1 MGGFPPLEDRGPT
14 SCGSASYLPVCAMN
28 HQSTLLVV
36 CTGNVCRSPMGAALL
51 AKAFP
56 EVRIESAGTSA
67 LVGHPAPPHAIEVM
81 QEIGL
86 DLANHRGAQ
95 VTPESLRAA
104 SLVLVA
110 ASTHKEQLEARFPWV
125 RGRVYRIGQWLGHDI
140 EDPWQRDL
148 ETFLRVRCALE
159 LAIESWRG
167 RVEELTR

>member
-1 MGGFPPLEDRGPT
+1 
-14 SCGSASYLPVCAMN
+14 MN
-28 HQSTLLVV
+28 QKSILLVV

-51 AKAFP
+51 AKALP
-56 EVRIESAGTSA
+56 DVHVESAGTAA

-95 VTPESLRAA
+95 VTPDSLRAA

-110 ASTHKEQLEARFPWV
+110 ASIHKERLEARFPWV

-148 ETFLRVRCALE
+148 ETFLRVRRTLE
-159 LAIESWRG
+159 LAVDGWRT
-167 RVEELTR
+167 RMADLTR